1 MNEQAGRVTAGQ
13 IAAGFGLLA
22 VIGAVL
28 TALLSFSNW
37 GWFDP
42 SQGWRMAMT
51 FLLPVGVLGV
61 LATWAVGRTQEPST
75 WMRAG
80 VLLAL
85 VAAAAFVVML
95 FVGY

>member
-1 MNEQAGRVTAGQ
+1 
-13 IAAGFGLLA
+13 
-22 VIGAVL
+22 
-28 TALLSFSNW
+28 
-37 GWFDP
+37 
-42 SQGWRMAMT
+42 MT